1 MESSWSVRKP
11 PSTARSN
18 VRSGCWSSCR
28 EIAGGLK
35 EVGRKEATGIA
46 LPGKRGT
53 PALPGASTSTR
64 AAGLARL
71 AAERASAVGR
81 KKGAKRGKIQAKQSH
96 YLA

>member
-46 LPGKRGT
+46 LPGKR
-53 PALPGASTSTR
+53 
-64 AAGLARL
+64 AGRPRSQARL
-71 AAERASAVGR
+71 LQHAL
-81 KKGAKRGKIQAKQSH
+81 QAW
-96 YLA
+96 LG